1 MNITIN
7 NAVVVV
13 DASADVRKY
22 CRDNLIIDN
31 PDYISRERAG
41 RWTGTIPRYMHLY
54 EEIGNTIILPYG
66 CRRDPEFIR
75 ITETAHKAWSKYPEI
90 DDFRAHY
97 KSNINLYPY
106 QKHVVHAALAAK
118 NGIIIMPCGSGKTQ
132 TALECIARIGL
143 KTLWLTHTQ
152 DLLRQSMERAKRC
165 FDVDPDDFGVITA
178 GRVNIGRGITFAT
191 IQTMCRLDLDKYQK
205 QWAVI
210 VVDECQH
217 CCGSPTRVSQFYHV
231 VNSLY
236 APYKF
241 GLTATPTRSDGLE
254 RSMYALLGPTI
265 INVDKSAVSSRTCD
279 VIVEKIPTAYEPDAD
294 AITDGDGT
302 INYAALVSDLIEDE
316 ERREQ
321 ISAVINDRCRK
332 FSMVLANRVQ
342 YLQDLYHDYTG
353 NAVLISGCGTSKKA
367 KEERQS
373 ALDKLNRGEI
383 DCIFA
388 TYKLAAE
395 GLDCPNLRFVVF
407 ATPEKDERTVIQ
419 SVGRVARKADG
430 KEFGTVID
438 FVDDFGMYQTWAKKR
453 ARYYKN
459 LGAHIKNT

>member
-1 MNITIN
+1 MIITIN
-7 NAVVVV
+7 NSVVVEN
-13 DASADVRKY
+13 ASPDVRKY

-41 RWTGTIPRYMHLY
+41 RWTGSVPRYMHLY

-66 CRRDPEFIR
+66 CRKDPEFLR
-75 ITETAHKAWSKYPEI
+75 ITQGTEKKWSKYPEI
-90 DDFRAHY
+90 GDFRARFE
-97 KSNINLYPY
+97 SNINLYPY
-106 QKHVVHAALAAK
+106 QKNVVKAALGAK

-132 TALECIARIGL
+132 TALEIIASLGL

-152 DLLRQSMERAKRC
+152 DLLRQSMERAKQC
-165 FDVDPDDFGVITA
+165 FDVDADCFGIITA
-178 GRVNIGRGITFAT
+178 GRVNISNGITFAT
-191 IQTMCRLDLDKYQK
+191 IQTMCKLDLEKYRTH
-205 QWAVI
+205 WAVV

-217 CCGSPTRVSQFYHV
+217 CCGSPTKVSQFYRV

-241 GLTATPTRSDGLE
+241 GLTATPKRSDGLE

-265 INVDKSAVSSRTCD
+265 INIDKSAVSDRTCP
-279 VIVEKIPTAYEPDAD
+279 VVVEKIPTEYTPDID
-294 AITDGDGT
+294 AITNGDGT
-302 INYAALVSDLIEDE
+302 INYAALVSDLTENYARWKQVITM
-316 ERREQ
+316 
-321 ISAVINDRCRK
+321 INDRCHAY
-332 FSMVLANRVQ
+332 SMVLANRVQ
-342 YLQDLYHDYTG
+342 YLQDLYDSYKG

-438 FVDDFGMYQTWAKKR
+438 FVDDFGMYRNWARKR

-459 LGAHIKNT
+459 LGCEV